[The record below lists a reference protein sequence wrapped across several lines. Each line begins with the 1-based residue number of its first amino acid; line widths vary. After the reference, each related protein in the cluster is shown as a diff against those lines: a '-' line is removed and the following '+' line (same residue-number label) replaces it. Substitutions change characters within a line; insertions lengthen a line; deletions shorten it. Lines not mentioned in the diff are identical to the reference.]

1 MLEKSKGRI
10 INRHPQRDEKFQNYK
25 KKITY
30 LGRLKFERTKAKQKQ
45 TREEYEKEQ
54 KRKGNV
60 KFAARMRGRLIIS
73 EGRKMID
80 DENIQEDEDIAKL
93 RRTIKRGVRTAAY
106 DTRRRVRSL
115 KKMYNPYARLQY
127 LNERED
133 YLLYKRKRLYTKVK
147 DKTIVKP

>member
-1 MLEKSKGRI
+1 
-10 INRHPQRDEKFQNYK
+10 
-25 KKITY
+25 
-30 LGRLKFERTKAKQKQ
+30 
-45 TREEYEKEQ
+45 
-54 KRKGNV
+54 
-60 KFAARMRGRLIIS
+60 
-73 EGRKMID
+73 MID

-133 YLLYKRKRLYTKVK
+133 YLLYKRKRLYTKSERQDNRK
-147 DKTIVKP
+147 ALREAATKKAI